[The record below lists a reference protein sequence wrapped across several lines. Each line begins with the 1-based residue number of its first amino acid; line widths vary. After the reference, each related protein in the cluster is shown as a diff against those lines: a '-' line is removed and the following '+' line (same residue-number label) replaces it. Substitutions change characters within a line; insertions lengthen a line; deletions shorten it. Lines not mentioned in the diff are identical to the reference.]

1 MLVTQLYNHDNV
13 NGRIE
18 SSIRFVNKY
27 KRHFSWEKLR
37 KPSYALVY
45 MTGIYIL
52 DQANCIFQKVKLHPF
67 DYIYHYQNTVLYRSN
82 NSLAGT
88 STACKK
94 CYTTLILWK
103 EKGILGKAI

>member
-27 KRHFSWEKLR
+27 KRHFSWETLR

-67 DYIYHYQNTVLYRSN
+67 DYIYHYQNTVLYISN

-88 STACKK
+88 STAC
-94 CYTTLILWK
+94 
-103 EKGILGKAI
+103 EKVLHHIDTVEGKRHFG